1 MRVASARCAVA
12 SERRYATLVGA
23 RRFSRWAL
31 KRALS
36 TRLRWIAWARG
47 GASSVTTTSTLSV
60 GAAFAAAGKKTA
72 ATAAAKSKPLFKSK
86 TLDERC

>member
-12 SERRYATLVGA
+12 REPRYATLVGA

-47 GASSVTTTSTLSV
+47 GASSVTTTSTLSA